1 MRPVVKPGG
10 YQYWEYVLCYVDDIL
25 CISHKPEETMKGIQ
39 ADFKLKDDKVEEP
52 TYYLGATVFKM
63 RNEDGVKCW
72 AMDSDKY
79 TESAVKMSRS
89 C

>member
-1 MRPVVKPGG
+1 MD
-10 YQYWEYVLCYVDDIL
+10 YVLCYVDDIL
-25 CISHKPEETMKGIQ
+25 CISHNPEETINDIQ
-39 ADFKLKDDKVEEP
+39 SELKLKYDKVEEP
-52 TYYLGATVFKM
+52 TYYLGATVFKI
-63 RNEDGVKCW
+63 RNEDGVKFW

>member
-1 MRPVVKPGG
+1 M
-10 YQYWEYVLCYVDDIL
+10 DDIL

-39 ADFKLKDDKVEEP
+39 ADFKLNNDKVEEP